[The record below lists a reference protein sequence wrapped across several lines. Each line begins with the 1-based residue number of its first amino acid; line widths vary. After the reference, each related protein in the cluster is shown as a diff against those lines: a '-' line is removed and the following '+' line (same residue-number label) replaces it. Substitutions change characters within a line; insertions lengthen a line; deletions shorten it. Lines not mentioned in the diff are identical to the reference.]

1 MADKT
6 VEIKGLEELVKL
18 IGKFGNLK
26 ADIYEPVYVAFG
38 QAGKLL
44 EAQIKQNLTDND
56 SVGLGDLR
64 GKISSSEAQISEKSI
79 FVEVGAGGV
88 PYAEYVEYGTG
99 PAAGRPAYTPP
110 ISITEPGQ
118 PLYKWVEV
126 KQMAGVYS
134 LKTGKRLGTKQQKM
148 DETQKV
154 ARAIWAGIRKK
165 GTRPHPY
172 FYIALEQKRDEIN
185 QLFAEAVD
193 KLVEQLK
200 G

>member
-1 MADKT
+1 
-6 VEIKGLEELVKL
+6 
-18 IGKFGNLK
+18 
-26 ADIYEPVYVAFG
+26 
-38 QAGKLL
+38 
-44 EAQIKQNLTDND
+44 
-56 SVGLGDLR
+56 
-64 GKISSSEAQISEKSI
+64 
-79 FVEVGAGGV
+79 
-88 PYAEYVEYGTG
+88 
-99 PAAGRPAYTPP
+99 
-110 ISITEPGQ
+110 
-118 PLYKWVEV
+118 
-126 KQMAGVYS
+126 MAGVYS